1 LTPVVSRA
9 HDCSIISRREMAM
22 ATKRAGKSRTSKTK
36 RAAAKPRAAA
46 GSSGVSRLRGLIGTL
61 IESRRRG
68 AADDVQKAARAL
80 EAFAKQPPSAE
91 LRQAAAEARA
101 VADNDVLSDSMR
113 MLGQIDLRLSM
124 LEPGK
129 PASKPT

>member
-1 LTPVVSRA
+1 
-9 HDCSIISRREMAM
+9 M

-36 RAAAKPRAAA
+36 RTAAKPRTAT
-46 GSSGVSRLRGLIGTL
+46 GRSEVGRLRELIGSL

-80 EAFAKQPPSAE
+80 EAFAKRPPSPE
-91 LRQAAAEARA
+91 LRQAAAEAKS
-101 VADNDVLSDSMR
+101 VADHDILSDSVR
-113 MLGQIDLRLSM
+113 MLSQIDLRLSM

-129 PASKPT
+129 TAPKPA